1 MMLPSFNLYA
11 LAGFLFLLTCLA
23 GLFYILTRFLKVPT
37 CIAPAVIVGLVT
49 GALFLSDFVGL
60 MKLTSSLIIVIGLA
74 GAILFIVNLFRES
87 RKIDFGG
94 NRQKLLWILIIWS
107 CTCLYL
113 LNIERV
119 FSQWD
124 EFSHWGSIIRAIY
137 MADSFHFNPNPL
149 YFQDYPPGT
158 ALFSY
163 FILHIL
169 GYSEG
174 GAFFAYSLIL
184 LAYSIPIFGLAADRG
199 RFFLLI
205 VFVATL
211 ILIRGLG
218 HGWNT
223 VLIDHILSVAFA
235 GLLAAYL
242 VLRERKAALWP
253 LAFLFIPL
261 VLAKH
266 AGVSM
271 ALAVYALVIS
281 DAIIIFAGTKFKD
294 RNWRWNFV
302 LVNTKPFI
310 FLMVPALM
318 LTSMWA
324 WYVNVSDFTRGYGRF
339 GIIELLSMGLK
350 CCSSERE
357 LIVISKFTQSY
368 FQVNGYS
375 PVLLTVLFVGVGIA
389 ATLHANR
396 GLERRRQLVALILLT
411 SIGIFFAIVQLLY
424 YLYAFN
430 DFEALALTSFERFLN
445 TYYLAWA
452 LSVMAWV
459 TLSFN
464 KKDMYSKKV
473 GFKILSKWIFTGL
486 ILVVLVVSARIFT
499 GSMVDKAFLAKRI
512 ELRHWVNSLPVS
524 VDAKSRIYIVWQGS
538 NGFEFWQVFHE
549 MLPRPTNWGCYSLG
563 PKRYENDIWTCNY
576 DERQLRSEWESYDYI
591 AVASG
596 YSNLQSIY
604 PSILPNLGGDLDQA
618 IFRVEKRDGDIYLK
632 RLQ

>member
-1 MMLPSFNLYA
+1 MMLPSLNLYA
-11 LAGFLFLLTCLA
+11 LAGFIFMLTCLA
-23 GLFYILTRFLKVPT
+23 GLLYILTRLLKVPT

-60 MKLTSSLIIVIGLA
+60 MKLTSNLIIVIGLA

-87 RKIDFGG
+87 RKIDFGS
-94 NRQKLLWILIIWS
+94 NRQKLLWILVIWS

-199 RFFLLI
+199 RFFLLV
-205 VFVATL
+205 VFVTTL
-211 ILIRGLG
+211 VLIRGLG
-218 HGWNT
+218 HGWNS

-266 AGVSM
+266 AGISM
-271 ALAVYALVIS
+271 ALAVYALIIS
-281 DAIIIFAGTKFKD
+281 DSIIIFANK
-294 RNWRWNFV
+294 
-302 LVNTKPFI
+302 I
-310 FLMVPALM
+310 FESYKQLYKSLLLNARPLICIIIPALI
-318 LTSMWA
+318 LASIWS
-324 WYVNVSDFTRGYGRF
+324 WYVKESNFSRGYGRF
-339 GIIELLSMGLK
+339 GIVELLSMGLK

-357 LIVISKFTQSY
+357 LMVISKFTQSY
-368 FQVNGYS
+368 FQVNSYS
-375 PVLLTVLFVGVGIA
+375 PVLLTALFVVVGIA
-389 ATLHANR
+389 AALNANG

-430 DFEALALTSFERFLN
+430 EFEALALAAFERFLN

-452 LSVMAWV
+452 LSVIAWA
-459 TLSFN
+459 TISFN
-464 KKDMYSKKV
+464 VKDAHSQKV
-473 GFKILSKWIFTGL
+473 NFKIYAKWILTGL
-486 ILVVLVVSARIFT
+486 TVVVLLVSARIFT
-499 GSMVDKAFLAKRI
+499 GSTVDKKFLAKRI
-512 ELRHWVNSLPVS
+512 ELRHWVNSLPAS

-538 NGFEFWQVFHE
+538 NGFEFWQTFHE
-549 MLPRPTNWGCYSLG
+549 TLPRSSNGACFSLG
-563 PKRYENDIWTCNY
+563 PKRYSSDVWTCQY
-576 DERQLRSEWESYDYI
+576 DEARLRTEFAEYDYI
-591 AVASG
+591 LIVSG
-596 YSNLQSIY
+596 YSDLREIY
-604 PSILPNLGGDLDQA
+604 PDLFPRLEGSGERRVLYIEKKNSVINLRL
-618 IFRVEKRDGDIYLK
+618 VE
-632 RLQ
+632 